1 MKVLYTEEAPP
12 RSHRRHL
19 VKTDKLATQRAG
31 RELLPL
37 FMAALGR
44 AGLSQAGAARELA
57 TVPQSAI
64 QRWAGGE
71 CHLPAKY
78 LATVA
83 DWVGRK

>member
-1 MKVLYTEEAPP
+1 MNILPTEAPK
-12 RSHRRHL
+12 RSHQRHL
-19 VKTDKLATQRAG
+19 LKSDKLAAHRAS
-31 RELLPL
+31 RELLPM
-37 FMAALGR
+37 FMAAMGR
-44 AGLSQAGAARELA
+44 RNMSQAAASRDIA

-78 LATVA
+78 LATVT